1 MIDYLLLVGI
11 LTAIFVGINIG
22 GSSTAVAWGPAVG
35 AGVIRKTTA
44 AVVMTFFVFIGGWTV
59 GRNVIDTLGGEIVPQ
74 SMFTLEASIIVM
86 FFIGFGMFVCNI
98 FGVPISTSMSAVG
111 AIAGYGLAIG
121 TLNWEVMGRIVSW
134 WVVTPVIAFWVGGV
148 IGRYFYP
155 YLDQYFALQQSEG
168 PLVVLDRSNAVPRP
182 ALGPGTTTREFS
194 STVLV
199 FVIGCYM
206 AFSAGASNVANAVA
220 PLIGGGAIG
229 VDAGIVLATFAI
241 ALGSFTIARR
251 TMDSVGHDV
260 TALPL
265 LAATVVMVTAATIT
279 TVLSWLGIPISLAI
293 STVFTIIGLGWGR
306 ASRSVS
312 ARDAISGSRDVELSV
327 SAIATETPENGVP
340 AVGEEEPDDLQS
352 AGELFNTTAVA
363 KFIIFLII
371 GPTVALVGS
380 YLFFIVIPFDV
391 MP

>member
-1 MIDYLLLVGI
+1 MIGYLLLVGI
-11 LTAIFVGINIG
+11 LAAMFVGINIG

-44 AVVMTFFVFIGGWTV
+44 AVVMTFFVFLGGWTV
-59 GRNVIDTLGGEIVPQ
+59 GRNVIDTLGGQIVPQ

-86 FFIGFGMFVCNI
+86 FFIGFGMFVCNV

-168 PLVVLDRSNAVPRP
+168 PFVVLDRSNAVPRP
-182 ALGPGTTTREFS
+182 AFGPGTTTQEFI

-199 FVIGCYM
+199 LVIGCYM

-220 PLIGGGAIG
+220 PLIGGGVIG
-229 VDAGIVLATFAI
+229 VNAGIVLATFAI

-260 TALPL
+260 TELPL
-265 LAATVVMVTAATIT
+265 LAATVVMMTAATIT

-293 STVFTIIGLGWGR
+293 STVLTIIGLGWGR
-306 ASRSVS
+306 ASRSMT
-312 ARDAISGSRDVELSV
+312 ARDAISGSRDIELSV
-327 SAIATETPENGVP
+327 SAIAAETPENGVP
-340 AVGEEEPDDLQS
+340 AVGKEEPEDLQS
-352 AGELFNTTAVA
+352 AGELFDTTAVA
-363 KFIIFLII
+363 KFVSFLII
-371 GPTVALVGS
+371 GPTVAAFGS
-380 YLFFIVIPFDV
+380 YLFFIVIPFNV
-391 MP
+391 TP

>member
-1 MIDYLLLVGI
+1 MVDFLLLVGI
-11 LTAIFVGINIG
+11 LVAIFVGINIG

-44 AVVMTFFVFIGGWTV
+44 AAVMTFFVFLGGWTV
-59 GRNVIDTLGGEIVPQ
+59 GRNVIDTLGGQIVPQ
-74 SMFTLEASIIVM
+74 SLFTLEASIIVM
-86 FFIGFGMFVCNI
+86 FFIGFGMLVCNV

-148 IGRYFYP
+148 IGRYLYP
-155 YLDQYFALQQSEG
+155 YLDQYFALRQSKG
-168 PLVVLDRSNAVPRP
+168 PLIVLDRSKSVPRP
-182 ALGPGTTTREFS
+182 IFGPGTTTREFF

-199 FVIGCYM
+199 LIIGCYM

-220 PLIGGGAIG
+220 PLIGGGMIG
-229 VDAGIVLATFAI
+229 INVGIVLATFAI

-251 TMDSVGHDV
+251 TIDSVGHDV
-260 TALPL
+260 TDLPL
-265 LAATVVMVTAATIT
+265 LAATIVMVIAATIT
-279 TVLSWLGIPISLAI
+279 TALSWLGIPISLAI

-306 ASRSVS
+306 ATRSVT
-312 ARDAISGSRDVELSV
+312 ARSAISGSRDVELSV
-327 SAIATETPENGVP
+327 SAIAAETPDDGVP
-340 AVGEEEPDDLQS
+340 AVGEEEPEDLQS
-352 AGELFNTTAVA
+352 AGELFDTTAVA
-363 KFIIFLII
+363 KFVTFLII

-380 YLFFIVIPFDV
+380 YLFFIVIPFNV
-391 MP
+391 TP